1 MITII
6 IVFTSTPIYKWTTHI
21 SDINF
26 YKIYIHIKYIFYISN
41 LSIYKYIYLYTKI
54 YTFSWYNHL
63 MGKDPYTIDVC
74 ELTTMFT
81 FMTPTLEKR
90 GSLTKGT
97 MNTERRVEE
106 VEV

>member
-1 MITII
+1 
-6 IVFTSTPIYKWTTHI
+6 
-21 SDINF
+21 
-26 YKIYIHIKYIFYISN
+26 
-41 LSIYKYIYLYTKI
+41 
-54 YTFSWYNHL
+54 